1 MDLISS
7 NKIIEYLKDK
17 NNLII
22 RFYICLFHVVRCTAK
37 TIILSLLFISCESND
52 RFYRPD
58 LPEKLCV
65 IGIID
70 VDDTTN
76 YNFSLRDIIDTRNS
90 TRYLT
95 VEKSI
100 QSEYCQTELYDSLSD
115 LSFKIYSEIDEI
127 FSFHNTGTIIN
138 PLKFELPDSLIF
150 YTGNDYYFQAKEKD
164 LPQITAKTTVP
175 EIPSDLILKS
185 IREEVTPIESTGL
198 YRDGTNIK
206 YIKTVVFDISFAN
219 NYDKDHYYMILLIVR
234 GLYDITPY
242 SGPHDF
248 SVRETNT
255 PGFFAE
261 MQGIN
266 TYHWVLTEE
275 GETDGPVSNA
285 IAYFINENKIPE
297 NYCNMTLAV
306 QYNDGYSPIE
316 KLASVQIKLLSIPEV
331 FYHFEKDLYNYGK
344 IKQDPFSEPV
354 YLNGNI
360 KNGNGVFAVCRSS
373 ELIIKFPLGF
383 KDISPQQ

>member
-1 MDLISS
+1 MNSQKNIS
-7 NKIIEYLKDK
+7 
-17 NNLII
+17 
-22 RFYICLFHVVRCTAK
+22 
-37 TIILSLLFISCESND
+37 IILLSIILILFTALLSCCESND

-76 YNFSLRDIIDTRNS
+76 YSFSLRDIIDTRNS
-90 TRYLT
+90 TRYLS
-95 VEKSI
+95 VEKSF
-100 QSEYCQTELYDSLSD
+100 QSEYCQTELYDSLRD

-206 YIKTVVFDISFAN
+206 YIKTVVFDISFTN
-219 NYDKDHYYMILLIVR
+219 NYDKDNYYMILLTVR

-248 SVRETNT
+248 SVRGTNT

-275 GETDGPVSNA
+275 GEIDGPISNA
-285 IAYFINENKIPE
+285 IAYFIDGSKIPE
-297 NYCNMTLAV
+297 DYCYMTLAV

-316 KLASVQIKLLSIPEV
+316 KLKYVKIKLMSIPVEL
-331 FYHFEKDLYNYGK
+331 YNIEKGLYNYSK
-344 IKQDPFSEPV
+344 IIDDPFSEPV

-360 KNGNGVFAVCRSS
+360 SGGNGVFAICRSVN
-373 ELIIKFPLGF
+373 LDIIL
-383 KDISPQQ
+383 